1 LLEQQI
7 AYWSNKLKGPL
18 PILDLPADS
27 PRPDSMQGDGGL
39 VAVSLPP
46 ELVQQLRLLGNREG
60 CTMFMTLLG
69 AFYVL
74 MHYYVG
80 QHDLVVG
87 TDLANRSAAETEKL
101 IGFFV
106 NQVALRADLSGD
118 PAFSQILAR
127 VRAIAL
133 EAYLHQDLPFDR
145 VVEAVNPPRMRNRSP
160 LFQVKFVLQNAPR
173 PRLEMAGLHLSE
185 LELNSGTAKFDLL
198 VNIFEQEGVL
208 RMMWE
213 YSSEIFRESTIK
225 RMAECFLA
233 LAHSVA
239 ANPEQALHE
248 SVAHLRETETRLRQG
263 EDQKRHHA
271 LREKLVQKTRK

>member
-1 LLEQQI
+1 
-7 AYWSNKLKGPL
+7 
-18 PILDLPADS
+18 
-27 PRPDSMQGDGGL
+27 
-39 VAVSLPP
+39 
-46 ELVQQLRLLGNREG
+46 
-60 CTMFMTLLG
+60 
-69 AFYVL
+69 
-74 MHYYVG
+74 
-80 QHDLVVG
+80 
-87 TDLANRSAAETEKL
+87 
-101 IGFFV
+101 
-106 NQVALRADLSGD
+106 
-118 PAFSQILAR
+118 
-127 VRAIAL
+127 
-133 EAYLHQDLPFDR
+133 
-145 VVEAVNPPRMRNRSP
+145 
-160 LFQVKFVLQNAPR
+160 
-173 PRLEMAGLHLSE
+173 MAGLHLSE

-271 LREKLVQKTRK
+271 LREKLVQKSRKK